1 MAESWGGHGG
11 IRREAI
17 IADIALG
24 TGNPRGGG
32 CQATVLQCC
41 LTSARVL
48 NARPDPGTPFSA
60 TAEAHAELEHSST
73 EQVSGGTNLGTR
85 GRQLHLTYD
94 TISCRLVL
102 AVSVLGQLSLN
113 KGHRKLPGIIIRGL

>member
-1 MAESWGGHGG
+1 MAESWGGHDGK
-11 IRREAI
+11 RREAI

-41 LTSARVL
+41 LTSARIL

-60 TAEAHAELEHSST
+60 THCGTSHRAQKCLRAGAQQVLDSPNQSEH
-73 EQVSGGTNLGTR
+73 V
-85 GRQLHLTYD
+85 
-94 TISCRLVL
+94 
-102 AVSVLGQLSLN
+102 
-113 KGHRKLPGIIIRGL
+113 